1 VIQNAAN
8 SNCGLYLIALAK
20 LWGIK
25 TVNVVRR
32 PELVPELKALGGD
45 VVLVDGD
52 DLPARVK
59 AATNDAPIKLALDA
73 VNGMATARL
82 AACLANGGTVLVYG
96 MLTGEPCMIPAEVA
110 FMRDI
115 RLEGFFTSRQF
126 AKRTPEQIRRSTPDL
141 AQYFRDG
148 KLAAKIAGVYPLA
161 KVKDAVAHAGRRG
174 ADRHGKVILSM
185 T

>member
-8 SNCGLYLIALAK
+8 SNCGLYLIALAQAV
-20 LWGIK
+20 GDQDRQ
-25 TVNVVRR
+25 RR
-32 PELVPELKALGGD
+32 AAAGTGARIESPWRD

-126 AKRTPEQIRRSTPDL
+126 AKRTPEQIARSTPTSRNISATASSPPRSPGL
-141 AQYFRDG
+141 S
-148 KLAAKIAGVYPLA
+148 AGQSEGRRRPRR
-161 KVKDAVAHAGRRG
+161 RRG